1 MPRPRKQPIKAGDE
15 IARGAK
21 AVPHDPGGRYI
32 GKMAIGGL
40 GDPVPAPAHPC
51 WKYRVLRSDEGSYW
65 WLDGESAIVNEVF
78 AKMGALGWELV
89 TIYPVGDAIH
99 APIYYAVFKRE
110 VRDG

>member
-1 MPRPRKQPIKAGDE
+1 MPRKRLPTTPKPESPPTLPTRLPRTRKQFEAED
-15 IARGAK
+15 
-21 AVPHDPGGRYI
+21 
-32 GKMAIGGL
+32 AI
-40 GDPVPAPAHPC
+40 PAPIHPC

-65 WLDGESAIVNEVF
+65 WLDGESAIVDEVF
-78 AKMGALGWELV
+78 AKMGVWGWELV